1 MAVPSASDDS
11 TLRQAQGT
19 IVGLDVRGARGA
31 SSQDAKPDSAFE
43 VVERAESFTPNL
55 LLSRASAELRL
66 GPMPESAAAEARTL
80 LSHVLGIE
88 PGRLVLV
95 PEVGAPD
102 AARLAELVAARV
114 AGTPVQHLTR
124 RAYFRHVDV
133 EVGPGV
139 FTPRPETEA
148 MAGWVIDRAR
158 ELLGQAQVPIVVE
171 LCAGSAAISL
181 AIAQEAPGCEQYA
194 VELDDAAA
202 DYAERNLA
210 ATQVRFSRGD
220 MATAFPDL
228 DGKVD
233 LVVVNPPY
241 IPLDAFETVAEDV
254 RDAEP
259 HLALFSGDD
268 GLDAMRVVVATGAR
282 LLRHGGFVAAEHAEV
297 QAVAAPALFVA
308 SGRYDRVRDLPDLTG
323 RPRFVVARRT

>member
-1 MAVPSASDDS
+1 MSSSSTPGDEVSA
-11 TLRQAQGT
+11 R
-19 IVGLDVRGARGA
+19 R
-31 SSQDAKPDSAFE
+31 
-43 VVERAESFTPNL
+43 RAEEAEASPGPSLEFVDRSQAATPNL
-55 LLSRASAELRL
+55 LLTRAIAELRL

-80 LSHVLGIE
+80 LAHVLRVE
-88 PGRLVLV
+88 LGRLVLV
-95 PEVGAPD
+95 PSVGAAD
-102 AARLAELVAARV
+102 ARRFAELVAARV

-124 RAYFRHVDV
+124 RGYFRHIDV

-158 ELLGQAQVPIVVE
+158 ELLTQGRGPVVVE
-171 LCAGSAAISL
+171 LCAGSGAISL
-181 AIAQEAPGCEQYA
+181 AIDQEAPGCEQYA

-210 ATQVRFSRGD
+210 GTQVVFRRGD
-220 MATAFPDL
+220 MAAAFPDL
-228 DGKVD
+228 DGRVD

-241 IPLDAFETVAEDV
+241 IPLDAFETVAPDV

-259 HLALFSGDD
+259 HLALFSGAD
-268 GLDAMRVVVATGAR
+268 GLDAMRVVVSSAAR
-282 LLRHGGFVAAEHAEV
+282 LLRRGGFVAAEHAEV
-297 QAVAAPALFVA
+297 QADAAPALFVA
-308 SGRYDRVRDLPDLTG
+308 SGQYDRVRDLPDLSG

>member
-1 MAVPSASDDS
+1 
-11 TLRQAQGT
+11 
-19 IVGLDVRGARGA
+19 
-31 SSQDAKPDSAFE
+31 
-43 VVERAESFTPNL
+43 
-55 LLSRASAELRL
+55 
-66 GPMPESAAAEARTL
+66 MPESAAAEARTL